1 MFNSI
6 GGGNIKRGGGGGEG
20 NARGREGNRRNK
32 FNFPRCLLVLENM
45 VTGSHKK

>member
-1 MFNSI
+1 MLNSI
-6 GGGNIKRGGGGGEG
+6 GGGNIKRRGGEG